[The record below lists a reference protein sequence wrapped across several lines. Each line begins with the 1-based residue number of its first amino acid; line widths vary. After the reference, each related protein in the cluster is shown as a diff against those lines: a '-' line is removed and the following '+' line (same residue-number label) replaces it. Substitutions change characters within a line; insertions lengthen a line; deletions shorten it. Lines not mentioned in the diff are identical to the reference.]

1 MTGLSLRPSSVYRPN
16 FSEIIF
22 FFCVRILN
30 VFIQCWLSWLYA
42 FYTPCVVSS
51 VKHELKH
58 RAHMCESSNW
68 SYHVMFFVCVLKR
81 FASTY
86 EPTFASGTMF
96 KPFLFCLSMR
106 QMAYSSFP
114 HRTSI
119 TLFIFDVANERN
131 QKKKFCWT
139 YARSSLNTEKML
151 VRNASSERPFFNKH
165 IKHVTRGETN
175 SSVCAVPCACG
186 CIQNVEYKMKRQ
198 SDARVSMQ
206 NVHVMTEWWVV
217 RRKNIPSNFLW
228 RPEQHT
234 ATATPWHRRLFSV
247 QSFSSLN
254 FVLRSHHF
262 TLYGCRTIFS
272 YFLMPFAISWTS
284 FFSINECMR
293 HAISKCVCSNGT
305 VGVMVVVV
313 RYNCGSGT
321 TSSYNIH
328 YRRI

>member
-1 MTGLSLRPSSVYRPN
+1 MRCLVG
-16 FSEIIF
+16 
-22 FFCVRILN
+22 
-30 VFIQCWLSWLYA
+30 Q
-42 FYTPCVVSS
+42 
-51 VKHELKH
+51 HELKH
-58 RAHMCESSNW
+58 TCVNRPIDHIMSCFSFVYWNDLLQLTNPPSRVVRCTNRF
-68 SYHVMFFVCVLKR
+68 YFVCRCGKWLIHCTR
-81 FASTY
+81 TQHQL
-86 EPTFASGTMF
+86 P
-96 KPFLFCLSMR
+96 
-106 QMAYSSFP
+106 YSSL
-114 HRTSI
+114 TSRM
-119 TLFIFDVANERN
+119 NETR
-131 QKKKFCWT
+131 KKILLNLREVFAEYWED
-139 YARSSLNTEKML
+139 ARAQREIVSLRL
-151 VRNASSERPFFNKH
+151 ASALFNKH
-165 IKHVTRGETN
+165 IKHVMRGETN

-186 CIQNVEYKMKRQ
+186 CIRNVEYKLKRQ
-198 SDARVSMQ
+198 CDARVSMQ
-206 NVHVMTEWWVV
+206 NVHVMTEWYVE

-228 RPEQHT
+228 SPELYT

-272 YFLMPFAISWTS
+272 YFLFAIWHFVDV

-313 RYNCGSGT
+313 RCNCGSGT